1 MKKLFPL
8 LCLLFAAGCEV
19 LEEDISHKQ
28 VPVIAPADGVSVVAG
43 SIDFRWSAVEYATG
57 YEFTVVSP
65 SFSAAGRVV
74 ADTVI
79 WADTLGR
86 RFGCRLVLSEGEYEW
101 SVTGFNGGY
110 KTRTGVRGLTVVP
123 SDTPDN
129 PGAPDNFGV
138 ADIPGVSEISGNPD
152 IHEAHGITVTSGS
165 FGNPGTPGNPGF
177 SANPATPA
185 TPGLPGFPEP

>member
-1 MKKLFPL
+1 MKKLIPL
-8 LCLLFAAGCEV
+8 LCLLLTAGCEV

-28 VPVIAPADGVSVVAG
+28 VPAIAPADGVSVVAG
-43 SIDFRWSAVEYATG
+43 SIGFRWSAVEYATG

-86 RFGCRLVLSEGEYEW
+86 RFGCRLALSEGEYEW

-110 KTRTGVRGLTVVP
+110 KTRTEVRGLTVVP
-123 SDTPDN
+123 SGTPDN

-138 ADIPGVSEISGNPD
+138 AGTPGVCEISGNPD
-152 IHEAHGITVTSGS
+152 IHEAHAISGTSGS
-165 FGNPGTPGNPGF
+165 FGNSDNPG
-177 SANPATPA
+177 APENPGIPGAPATS
-185 TPGLPGFPEP
+185 GLPDFPEP